1 MTDTG
6 LELGPKSLDS
16 SIGEFAKENS
26 EYYAVEFSKIQGT
39 SGFPWSWNTMAA
51 VLGPLWAAIRGVWG
65 FFWTF
70 LVLELFAFVQ
80 IGRGLWGELGADQ
93 LARYERL
100 LVNIAKREQQA
111 ADLIA
116 AGQADEAES
125 KLAIAE
131 NLKKVAATA
140 KENADLA
147 AGEATSVLLTGLA
160 VLVLSPRLR
169 VAQPAV

>member
-65 FFWTF
+65 FYWAPTNW
-70 LVLELFAFVQ
+70 
-80 IGRGLWGELGADQ
+80 RD
-93 LARYERL
+93 
-100 LVNIAKREQQA
+100 
-111 ADLIA
+111 
-116 AGQADEAES
+116 
-125 KLAIAE
+125 
-131 NLKKVAATA
+131 T
-140 KENADLA
+140 NACSSISQ
-147 AGEATSVLLTGLA
+147 SVSSRPPT
-160 VLVLSPRLR
+160 
-169 VAQPAV
+169 